1 MKKPNKKNI
10 KEKKFERKVRIG
22 ISWVFL
28 MIASLIY
35 FGLVQYAL
43 HLTNVQILFV
53 CILTALWI
61 IGYNYFIRN
70 VIHMKIKM
78 VKGEI

>member
-1 MKKPNKKNI
+1 M
-10 KEKKFERKVRIG
+10 KEKKFERKARIW

-28 MIASLIY
+28 IIASVIY

-43 HLTNVQILFV
+43 HLTNVQIALV

-61 IGYNYFIRN
+61 VGYNYFIRN
-70 VIHMKIKM
+70 VIHIKIKR
-78 VKGEI
+78 VKYEI